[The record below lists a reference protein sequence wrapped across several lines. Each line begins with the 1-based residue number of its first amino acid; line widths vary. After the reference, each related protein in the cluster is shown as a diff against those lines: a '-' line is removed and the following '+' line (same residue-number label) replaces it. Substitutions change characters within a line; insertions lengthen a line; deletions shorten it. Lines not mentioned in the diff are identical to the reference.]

1 MGDRSGCRF
10 NAVTAGASLLL
21 RYKVDLFHV
30 FQDPALLNFAV
41 GVVVAFVAVSAL
53 AQQSQ
58 EMQHDVP
65 NTPASRAY
73 MQSMETM
80 NKAMKSQP
88 MTGDADH
95 DFASMMRAHHQ
106 AAVDMAKVEIQ
117 YGKNPEMKKM
127 AEKVVVDQSKEIK
140 QLDTWLGRHP
150 AQH

>member
-1 MGDRSGCRF
+1 MLSKTLHDLTLPLALS
-10 NAVTAGASLLL
+10 AALVT
-21 RYKVDLFHV
+21 V
-30 FQDPALLNFAV
+30 P
-41 GVVVAFVAVSAL
+41 AL

-58 EMQHDVP
+58 GMQHDVP

-80 NKAMKSQP
+80 NKAMMSQP

-95 DFASMMRAHHQ
+95 DFASMMRSHHQ
-106 AAVDMAKVEIQ
+106 AAVDMAKVETQ

-127 AEKVVVDQSKEIK
+127 AEKVVADQSKEIK

>member
-1 MGDRSGCRF
+1 MLSKTLHRL
-10 NAVTAGASLLL
+10 TLPL
-21 RYKVDLFHV
+21 
-30 FQDPALLNFAV
+30 ALSAALFAV
-41 GVVVAFVAVSAL
+41 PSM

-58 EMQHDVP
+58 GMQHDMP

-80 NKAMKSQP
+80 NKAMMSQP

-95 DFASMMRAHHQ
+95 DFASMMRSHHQ

-127 AEKVVVDQSKEIK
+127 AEKVVADQSKEIK
-140 QLDTWLGRHP
+140 QLDTWLGHHP
-150 AQH
+150 AQR

>member
-1 MGDRSGCRF
+1 MLSKTLHRL
-10 NAVTAGASLLL
+10 TLPL
-21 RYKVDLFHV
+21 
-30 FQDPALLNFAV
+30 ALSAAL
-41 GVVVAFVAVSAL
+41 VAVPSM

-58 EMQHDVP
+58 GMQHDMP

-80 NKAMKSQP
+80 NKTMMSQP

-95 DFASMMRAHHQ
+95 DFASMMRSHHQ

-127 AEKVVVDQSKEIK
+127 AEKVVADQSKEIK

-150 AQH
+150 AQR

>member
-1 MGDRSGCRF
+1 MVSKTLHRL
-10 NAVTAGASLLL
+10 TLPL
-21 RYKVDLFHV
+21 
-30 FQDPALLNFAV
+30 ALSAAL
-41 GVVVAFVAVSAL
+41 VAVPSM

-58 EMQHDVP
+58 GMQHDMP

-80 NKAMKSQP
+80 NKAMMSQP

-95 DFASMMRAHHQ
+95 DFASMMRSHHQ

-127 AEKVVVDQSKEIK
+127 AEKVVADQSKEIK

>member
-1 MGDRSGCRF
+1 MLSKIMHRL
-10 NAVTAGASLLL
+10 TAPLALSIVLAAA
-21 RYKVDLFHV
+21 
-30 FQDPALLNFAV
+30 PAM
-41 GVVVAFVAVSAL
+41 

-58 EMQHDVP
+58 GMQHDMP

-80 NKAMKSQP
+80 NKAMMSQP

-127 AEKVVVDQSKEIK
+127 AEKVVADQSKEIK

>member
-1 MGDRSGCRF
+1 MLSETLHRL
-10 NAVTAGASLLL
+10 TLPL
-21 RYKVDLFHV
+21 
-30 FQDPALLNFAV
+30 ALSAALFAV
-41 GVVVAFVAVSAL
+41 PSM

-58 EMQHDVP
+58 GMQHDMP

-80 NKAMKSQP
+80 NKAMMSQP
-88 MTGDADH
+88 MTGDADR
-95 DFASMMRAHHQ
+95 DFASMMRSHHQ

-127 AEKVVVDQSKEIK
+127 AEKVVADQSKEIK

-150 AQH
+150 AQR

>member
-1 MGDRSGCRF
+1 MLSKTLHYLTLPLGLS
-10 NAVTAGASLLL
+10 V
-21 RYKVDLFHV
+21 
-30 FQDPALLNFAV
+30 AL
-41 GVVVAFVAVSAL
+41 VAVPAL

-58 EMQHDVP
+58 GMQHDVP
-65 NTPASRAY
+65 NTPAARAY

-80 NKAMKSQP
+80 NKAMMSQP

-127 AEKVVVDQSKEIK
+127 AEKVVADQSKEIK